1 MIEVHRHTDREQD
14 MNSEIRKAWI
24 ETREEW
30 HIEIHLYSVNRE
42 STRETVGVASER
54 GIQTERQTQRQTDR
68 QTESDIKRESGER
81 ERREPS
87 NSTDVFYVKK
97 PIPNID
103 LLLGAL
109 TNCFVRSCPMR
120 VSRRAESKAAVQEH
134 MSYM

>member
-54 GIQTERQTQRQTDR
+54 GIQTERQTQRQADR
-68 QTESDIKRESGER
+68 QTDSDIKRESGESR
-81 ERREPS
+81 LIVQTCFMSR
-87 NSTDVFYVKK
+87 NQFQTSTYYWV
-97 PIPNID
+97 
-103 LLLGAL
+103 L
-109 TNCFVRSCPMR
+109 
-120 VSRRAESKAAVQEH
+120 
-134 MSYM
+134 